1 MILWG
6 DVLESP
12 IGFISIIAS
21 DTGIREILWGKGEF
35 VVPLD
40 ISSIHYS
47 FITQCKQE
55 LQEFFEGKR
64 TVFSVSLDVCGTAFQ
79 KKVWTALLNIPFG
92 ETTNYKTIA
101 EMTGNINATRAIG
114 NVNNKN
120 PLPILIPCHRVIGS
134 SGKLVGYSGELWRK
148 EWLIQHE
155 LNIRK
160 DRV

>member
-6 DVLESP
+6 DVIESP
-12 IGFISIIAS
+12 IGIISIIAS
-21 DTGIREILWGKGEF
+21 DTGIREILLGKGEF
-35 VVPLD
+35 VVPSD
-40 ISSIHYS
+40 TASIQHS

-55 LQEFFEGKR
+55 LQEYFEGKR

-79 KKVWTALLNIPFG
+79 KKVWTALLSIPFG

-101 EMTGNINATRAIG
+101 EMTGNINAARAIG
-114 NVNNKN
+114 NANNKN

-148 EWLIQHE
+148 EWLLQHE

-160 DRV
+160 DRL